1 VLSAKMEPVFAV
13 RKHDN
18 LVGIGSDCM
27 SSSIGSARRRPLFA
41 AIGTSVAAAVLLAG
55 CSGADLFPGNE
66 FFSESSMGVKA
77 SPRVTTSRN
86 VPKGGGRYVVG
97 QPYTVAG
104 NRFVPREQPDLD
116 VTGRASWYGP
126 AFHGRLTANG
136 EVFDMYALSGAH
148 PTLPL
153 PSYVRVTNTDTGA
166 TTIVRINDR
175 GPFSYSRTIDLSR
188 RAAEVLGFQQQG
200 TANVRVQ
207 YIGPA
212 PLNGDDTKF
221 LVASINQLT
230 PYEIQNNTRLAY
242 QEPVQ
247 VADASPAPAAAAPV
261 APAPVPRPVTATEA
275 AGAIAAPEYIP
286 FQVLSYAGTTSL
298 QAASEPAGT
307 PLRVALGTWNDEAQA
322 REIATRFAV
331 LGAVDTTTL
340 VQGDQTVT
348 HLMLT
353 HLREGVT
360 ETDARNMAT
369 SLGLSLPILY

>member
-1 VLSAKMEPVFAV
+1 
-13 RKHDN
+13 
-18 LVGIGSDCM
+18 M
-27 SSSIGSARRRPLFA
+27 SSKIGSARRRSLFA

-55 CSGADLFPGNE
+55 CSGADLFAGNE

-153 PSYVRVTNTDTGA
+153 PSYVRVTNTENGA
-166 TTIVRINDR
+166 STIVRINDR
-175 GPFSYSRTIDLSR
+175 GPFSYERTIDLSR

-200 TANVRVQ
+200 TADVRVQ

-230 PYEIQNNTRLAY
+230 PYEIQNNTRMAY

-247 VADASPAPAAAAPV
+247 VAET
-261 APAPVPRPVTATEA
+261 APAPVAAPAAPTPVPRPTTASEA
-275 AGAIAAPEYIP
+275 AGSIAAPEYIP
-286 FQVLSYAGTTSL
+286 FQVLSYAGATSL
-298 QAASEPAGT
+298 ETASEPNGT
-307 PLRVALGTWNDEAQA
+307 PIRMALGTWNDETIA
-322 REIATRFAV
+322 RDVATRFAI

-340 VQGDQTVT
+340 VEGDQTVT

-360 ETDARNMAT
+360 ATDATDMAT
-369 SLGLSLPILY
+369 SLGLPSPILY

>member
-1 VLSAKMEPVFAV
+1 
-13 RKHDN
+13 
-18 LVGIGSDCM
+18 M
-27 SSSIGSARRRPLFA
+27 SSNIGSARRRSLFA

-55 CSGADLFPGNE
+55 CTGADLFAGNE

-153 PSYVRVTNTDTGA
+153 PSYVRVTNADNGA
-166 TTIVRINDR
+166 STIVRINDR
-175 GPFSYSRTIDLSR
+175 GPFSYERTIDLSR

-212 PLNGDDTKF
+212 PLEGDDTKF

-230 PYEIQNNTRLAY
+230 PYEIQNNTRMAY

-247 VADASPAPAAAAPV
+247 VAQASTEPAAAHTAAPT
-261 APAPVPRPVTATEA
+261 PVPRPQTASEA
-275 AGAIAAPEYIP
+275 AGSIAAPDYIP
-286 FQVLSYAGTTSL
+286 FRVLSYAGAPPFETMP
-298 QAASEPAGT
+298 EPNGT
-307 PLRVALGTWNDEAQA
+307 PIRMALGTFDDEAAA
-322 REIATRFAV
+322 RDIATRFAL
-331 LGAVDTTTL
+331 LGAVDTATV
-340 VQGDQTVT
+340 VQGDQAVT

-360 ETDARNMAT
+360 ETDAMDMAT
-369 SLGLSLPILY
+369 SLGLSAPTLY